1 MREMKGFARQ
11 IIFEDKHLLVV
22 NKLTGQFTQEASSG
36 TKKIASRS
44 LISEAASY
52 LGGGGEDRG
61 EQQRR
66 KRYVGLVHR
75 LDAPTSGIVILAKTR
90 EAAKV
95 LSQDLKNRN
104 IEKHYLA
111 VVNGAMPL
119 APPQTLS
126 QLITRPKGGMAA
138 PTGTRTQV
146 IPTEGVSADEL
157 KRLSDLS
164 HVQTAELRYT
174 PLKHIIISPPSSD
187 RERGMEE
194 KEGQSKTQIQTQT
207 AVHVQLI
214 TGRKHQIRAQFSSIG
229 HSVVGDVR
237 YGAPQRFR
245 KERDIALHAWAV
257 SFAHPIT
264 RSRRMV
270 LTAPLDNREGVVS
283 VWTSR
288 FGKGFP
294 DSVNGLLRKKV
305 EESGGE

>member
-52 LGGGGEDRG
+52 LGGGGE
-61 EQQRR
+61 EQRR

-119 APPQTLS
+119 APPKTLS

-194 KEGQSKTQIQTQT
+194 KEGQTQT

-257 SFAHPIT
+257 SFAHPVT

-270 LTAPLDNREGVVS
+270 LTAPLDNREGAVS

-288 FGKGFP
+288 FGKGFA
-294 DSVNGLLRKKV
+294 DSVNDLLRRKI